1 MTYNWKIVGLLAVV
15 VVAGVVIY
23 SQLAIQNAP
32 TPQGQVE
39 SKTEMAKTQSLAP
52 TGKVDNAA
60 NAILQDATNEQ
71 TKLSLEEGDKSLL
84 NLDSQAVSD
93 FGQSVNENEF

>member
-1 MTYNWKIVGLLAVV
+1 MTYNWKIIGLVAVV

-23 SQLAIQNAP
+23 SQLATQNSQA
-32 TPQGQVE
+32 PQGQVE

-71 TKLSLEEGDKSLL
+71 TKLSQEEGDKSLL
-84 NLDSQAVSD
+84 NLDSQTVSD